1 MPDRRELIL
10 QRLTEEGAKTAAFFR
25 ALKPEHWQQQVYTT
39 GPEWGVYDI
48 LCHFIS
54 AEKTYAIYFQDVK
67 NGGTGVPRG
76 FVIDDFN
83 RKEVRALRD
92 ANQPAEALTAQF
104 ERQRAHTR
112 DLVRSMDDAD
122 FDRTGYHPWFG
133 DSALEDMLKLIYRHN
148 MMHQRDIHKAV
159 ETGQPVPHVEAV
171 PPTQR
176 RPRA

>member
-48 LCHFIS
+48 L
-54 AEKTYAIYFQDVK
+54 
-67 NGGTGVPRG
+67 
-76 FVIDDFN
+76 IDDFN